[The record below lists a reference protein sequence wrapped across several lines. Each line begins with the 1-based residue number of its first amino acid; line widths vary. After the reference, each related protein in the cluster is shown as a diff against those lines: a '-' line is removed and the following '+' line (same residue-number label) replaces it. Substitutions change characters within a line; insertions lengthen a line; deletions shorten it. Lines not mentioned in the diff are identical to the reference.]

1 MPMIR
6 GRYYANPAY
15 GEAMERA
22 RQAELESALSLADE
36 DARHPSGRA
45 GEVHHIHILRH
56 PDGVRVHVYDPA
68 PGSDAGDEAP
78 SGPRTT
84 HNFDRDDHRGISDFV
99 SSVLARGQGK
109 PTGRAPFAGS

>member
-1 MPMIR
+1 MIR

-22 RQAELESALSLADE
+22 RQAGGESAGE
-36 DARHPSGRA
+36 DA
-45 GEVHHIHILRH
+45 GEAQQGPGDVHHIHILRH

-68 PGSDAGDEAP
+68 PASDAGDEAP

-84 HNFDRDDHRGISDFV
+84 HNFARDDHRGISDFV